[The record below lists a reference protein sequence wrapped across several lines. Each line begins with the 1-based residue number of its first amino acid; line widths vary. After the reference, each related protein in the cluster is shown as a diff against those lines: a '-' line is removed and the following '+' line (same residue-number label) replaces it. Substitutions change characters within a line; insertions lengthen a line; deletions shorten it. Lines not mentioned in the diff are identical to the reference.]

1 MSDTLIVLHTAI
13 AILAVVLL
21 IIVGKVDP
29 VISLVIGTLYL
40 GIAAGLGFAN
50 TIETLVR
57 GFGDIMA
64 EVGLLIG
71 FGVLMGMLLTAM
83 GALQKLVELLLRVLG
98 PRRLPYAFS
107 AALSTIF
114 PSIYVD
120 VQLVLASPLA
130 RSAAPRMGPNGLGMM
145 GGALTAGILVGY
157 VFVVPGLAT
166 VAIAGLLDVPL
177 GTMLIYGTLIGP
189 PTAVLTLLLYSRLL
203 QYGLWNS
210 ANDEA
215 HFEDMV
221 LGSPDAVAEEVR
233 EEGPAITTTE
243 GDPSVAEDARRG
255 APAAV
260 AEEIR
265 EEGPATTERHA
276 EHHHAPPLYVSLLPI
291 LVALLLIAFGAVAE
305 ALGLEAPVLAFLGDP
320 VFALFLGLLGAYL
333 LAWRTL
339 TKEHVEE
346 AMHKGFNATGQILL
360 ITGIGGSLGAVIGET
375 GLDKILGGFFSAEA
389 GTPELVTIAL
399 AWFIAAVLHLAIGS
413 ISVAA
418 ITAAGI
424 LAPILG
430 NIDVPTVV
438 LGLAIGSGA
447 LFALQVNSN
456 FFWMFET
463 LVGLTT
469 QGTLKALTLVTSM
482 ASVVSL
488 ILILVLSLFV

>member
-13 AILAVVLL
+13 AILAIVLL
-21 IIVGKVDP
+21 IVVAKVDP

-40 GIAAGLGFAN
+40 GVAAGLGFAD
-50 TIETLVR
+50 TIGTLGQ
-57 GFGDIMA
+57 GFADIMG

-71 FGVLMGMLLTAM
+71 FGVLMGMLFTAM
-83 GALQKLVELLLRVLG
+83 GALQKLVELLLRILG

-107 AALSTIF
+107 AALCAIF

-130 RSAAPRMGPNGLGMM
+130 RSAAPRMGHNGLGMM
-145 GGALTAGILVGY
+145 GGTLTAGILVGY
-157 VFVVPGLAT
+157 VFVVPGLGT

-177 GTMLIYGTLIGP
+177 GTMLIYGTVIGL
-189 PTAVLTLLLYSRLL
+189 PTAVLTTFIYGQILNR
-203 QYGLWNS
+203 GLWNN
-210 ANDEA
+210 AKDEA

-233 EEGPAITTTE
+233 EEGRDVATPE
-243 GDPSVAEDARRG
+243 GP
-255 APAAV
+255 PAA
-260 AEEIR
+260 
-265 EEGPATTERHA
+265 TERQTA
-276 EHHHAPPLYVSLLPI
+276 HHSPPLYVSLLPI
-291 LVALLLIAFGAVAE
+291 VVALLLIAFGAVAD
-305 ALGLEAPVLAFLGDP
+305 AAGVKSPVIAFLGDP
-320 VFALFLGLLGAYL
+320 VFALFLGLLDAYL

-339 TKEHVEE
+339 TNEHVED

-375 GLDKILGGFFSAEA
+375 GLDRILGGFFSAEA
-389 GTPELVTIAL
+389 GTPALLTIAL
-399 AWFIAAVLHLAIGS
+399 AWLIAAILHLAIGS

-424 LAPILG
+424 LAPILTS
-430 NIDVPTVV
+430 IEVPTVV

-456 FFWMFET
+456 FFWMFGT

-469 QGTLKALTLVTSM
+469 QGTLKALTFVTAL

-488 ILILVLSLFV
+488 ILILALSLVV

>member
-13 AILAVVLL
+13 AIIAVVLL

-40 GIAAGLGFAN
+40 GVAAGLGFAD
-50 TIETLVR
+50 TIGTLVQ

-71 FGVLMGMLLTAM
+71 FGVLMGSLLTAM
-83 GALQKLVELLLRVLG
+83 GALQKLVELLVRILG

-107 AALSTIF
+107 AALSSIF
-114 PSIYVD
+114 PAIYVD

-130 RSAAPRMGPNGLGMM
+130 RSAAPRIGRNGLALMAGT
-145 GGALTAGILVGY
+145 LTAGILVGY
-157 VFVVPGLAT
+157 VFVVPGLGT
-166 VAIAGLLDVPL
+166 VAIAGLLNVPL

-189 PTAVLTLLLYSRLL
+189 PTAVLTTFIYSRVLR
-203 QYGLWNS
+203 YGLWNE
-210 ANDEA
+210 AKDEA
-215 HFEDMV
+215 HFEDMPEET
-221 LGSPDAVAEEVR
+221 LAASEEVK
-233 EEGPAITTTE
+233 EEGPTVTTPE
-243 GDPSVAEDARRG
+243 GDPSVSEDAKKG
-255 APAAV
+255 TPAAT
-260 AEEIR
+260 EERQIAQR
-265 EEGPATTERHA
+265 T
-276 EHHHAPPLYVSLLPI
+276 PPLYVSLLPI
-291 LVALLLIAFGAVAE
+291 LVALLLIAFGAIAE
-305 ALGLEAPVLAFLGDP
+305 AIGLEAPVIAFLGDP

-333 LAWRTL
+333 LGWRTIGN
-339 TKEHVEE
+339 EQSEE

-389 GTPELVTIAL
+389 GTPELLTILL
-399 AWFIAAVLHLAIGS
+399 AWLIAAILHLAIGS

-430 NIDVPTVV
+430 NIEVPTVL

-463 LVGLTT
+463 LLGLTT
-469 QGTLKALTLVTSM
+469 QGTLKSLTLVTSM

-488 ILILVLSLFV
+488 GLILALSLVV

>member
-13 AILAVVLL
+13 AIIVIVLL
-21 IIVGKVDP
+21 IVVAKVDP

-40 GIAAGLGFAN
+40 GVAAGLGFED
-50 TIETLVR
+50 TIGTFVQ
-57 GFGDIMA
+57 GFGDIIA

-71 FGVLMGMLLTAM
+71 FGVLMGTLLTAM
-83 GALQKLVELLLRVLG
+83 GALQKLVELLLRILG

-107 AALSTIF
+107 AALTTIF
-114 PSIYVD
+114 PAIYVD

-130 RSAAPRMGPNGLGMM
+130 RSAAPRMGNNGLGMM
-145 GGALTAGILVGY
+145 SGTLTAGILVGY
-157 VFVVPGLAT
+157 VFVVPGLGT

-177 GTMLIYGTLIGP
+177 GTMLIYGTVIGL
-189 PTAVLTLLLYSRLL
+189 PTAVLTTFIYGQILKR
-203 QYGLWNS
+203 GLWNN
-210 ANDEA
+210 AKDEA

-233 EEGPAITTTE
+233 EEGRDVATPE
-243 GDPSVAEDARRG
+243 GDPSVAEDARKG
-255 APAAV
+255 TPEA
-260 AEEIR
+260 
-265 EEGPATTERHA
+265 TERQT
-276 EHHHAPPLYVSLLPI
+276 EHHSPPLYVSLLPI
-291 LVALLLIAFGAVAE
+291 VVALLLIAFGAVAD
-305 ALGLEAPVLAFLGDP
+305 AAGVKSPVIAFLGDP

-339 TKEHVEE
+339 TNEHVED

-389 GTPELVTIAL
+389 GTPDLLTISL
-399 AWFIAAVLHLAIGS
+399 AWLIAAILHLAIGS

-424 LAPILG
+424 LAPILTS
-430 NIDVPTVV
+430 IEVPTVV

-456 FFWMFET
+456 FFWMFVT
-463 LVGLTT
+463 LLGLTT
-469 QGTLKALTLVTSM
+469 QGTFKALTLVTAM

-488 ILILVLSLFV
+488 ILILALSLVV

>member
-1 MSDTLIVLHTAI
+1 VCKESSMSDTLIVLHTAI
-13 AILAVVLL
+13 AILAIVLL
-21 IIVGKVDP
+21 IVVAKVDP

-40 GIAAGLGFAN
+40 GVAAGLGFAD
-50 TIETLVR
+50 TIGTLVR

-71 FGVLMGMLLTAM
+71 FGVLMGTLLTAM
-83 GALQKLVELLLRVLG
+83 GALQKLVELLLRILG

-114 PSIYVD
+114 PAIYVD

-130 RSAAPRMGPNGLGMM
+130 RSAAPRIGRNGLALM
-145 GGALTAGILVGY
+145 GGTLTAGILVGY
-157 VFVVPGLAT
+157 VFVVPGLGT

-189 PTAVLTLLLYSRLL
+189 PTAVLTLFIYSQVLK
-203 QYGLWNS
+203 YGLWNN
-210 ANDEA
+210 AKDEA

-221 LGSPDAVAEEVR
+221 LGSPGAVAEEVR
-233 EEGPAITTTE
+233 EEGPAITTPE
-243 GDPSVAEDARRG
+243 GDPSVAEDARKG
-255 APAAV
+255 TPAA
-260 AEEIR
+260 
-265 EEGPATTERHA
+265 TERQTA
-276 EHHHAPPLYVSLLPI
+276 HHSPPLYVSLLPI
-291 LVALLLIAFGAVAE
+291 VVALLLIAFGAIAE
-305 ALGLEAPVLAFLGDP
+305 AAGLEAPVIAFLGDP

-339 TKEHVEE
+339 SNEHVED

-375 GLDKILGGFFSAEA
+375 GLDKVLGGFFSAEA
-389 GTPELVTIAL
+389 GTPDLVTIIL
-399 AWFIAAVLHLAIGS
+399 AWLIAAILHLAIGS

-424 LAPILG
+424 LAQILG
-430 NIDVPTVV
+430 SIDVPTVV
-438 LGLAIGSGA
+438 IGLAIGSGA

-463 LVGLTT
+463 LLGLTT
-469 QGTLKALTLVTSM
+469 QGTLKALTLVTAM

-488 ILILVLSLFV
+488 LLILALSLVV

>member
-1 MSDTLIVLHTAI
+1 MSDSLIVLHTVI
-13 AILAVVLL
+13 AILAIVLL
-21 IIVGKVDP
+21 IVVVKVDP

-40 GIAAGLGFAN
+40 GVAAGLGFAD
-50 TIETLVR
+50 TIGTFVQ

-71 FGVLMGMLLTAM
+71 FGVLMGTLLTAM
-83 GALQKLVELLLRVLG
+83 GALQKLVELLLRILG

-130 RSAAPRMGPNGLGMM
+130 RSAAPRLGRNGLAMM
-145 GGALTAGILVGY
+145 SGTLTAGILVGY

-189 PTAVLTLLLYSRLL
+189 PTAVLTTFIYGRLL
-203 QYGLWNS
+203 KYGLWNE
-210 ANDEA
+210 AKDEA

-221 LGSPDAVAEEVR
+221 LGSPDAIAEEAR
-233 EEGPAITTTE
+233 EEGPAITTPE
-243 GDPSVAEDARRG
+243 GDPSVAEDARKG
-255 APAAV
+255 TPAES
-260 AEEIR
+260 EER
-265 EEGPATTERHA
+265 QTA
-276 EHHHAPPLYVSLLPI
+276 HHSPPLYVSLLPI
-291 LVALLLIAFGAVAE
+291 LVALLLIALGAIAE
-305 ALGLEAPVLAFLGDP
+305 AAGLKSPVIAFLGDP

-339 TKEHVEE
+339 TKEHVED

-389 GTPELVTIAL
+389 GTPELVTIVL
-399 AWFIAAVLHLAIGS
+399 AWVIAAILHLAIGS
-413 ISVAA
+413 ISVAS

-430 NIDVPTVV
+430 SIEVPTVV

-469 QGTLKALTLVTSM
+469 QGTFKALTLVTAM

-488 ILILVLSLFV
+488 LLILALSLVV

>member
-13 AILAVVLL
+13 AILAIVLL
-21 IIVGKVDP
+21 IVAAKVDP

-40 GIAAGLGFAN
+40 GVAAGLGFAD
-50 TIETLVR
+50 TIGTFVQ

-71 FGVLMGMLLTAM
+71 FGVLMGTLLTAM
-83 GALQKLVELLLRVLG
+83 GALQKLVELLVRILG
-98 PRRLPYAFS
+98 PQKLPYAFS
-107 AALSTIF
+107 AALSSIF
-114 PSIYVD
+114 PAIYVD

-130 RSAAPRMGPNGLGMM
+130 RSAAPRMGRNGLAMM
-145 GGALTAGILVGY
+145 GGTLTAGILVGY
-157 VFVVPGLAT
+157 VFVVPGLGT

-189 PTAVLTLLLYSRLL
+189 PTAVLTTFIYSRVLK
-203 QYGLWNS
+203 YGLWDE
-210 ANDEA
+210 AKDEA
-215 HFEDMV
+215 HYEDMV
-221 LGSPDAVAEEVR
+221 LGSPDAVAEEAR
-233 EEGPAITTTE
+233 EEGPAITE
-243 GDPSVAEDARRG
+243 ERQ
-255 APAAV
+255 PA
-260 AEEIR
+260 
-265 EEGPATTERHA
+265 
-276 EHHHAPPLYVSLLPI
+276 HHTPPLYVSLLPI
-291 LVALLLIAFGAVAE
+291 VVALLLIAFGAVAE
-305 ALGLEAPVLAFLGDP
+305 AAGLKSPVIAFLGDP

-339 TKEHVEE
+339 TNEHVED

-389 GTPELVTIAL
+389 GTPDLVTIIL
-399 AWFIAAVLHLAIGS
+399 AWLIAAILHLAIGS

-430 NIDVPTVV
+430 SIDVPTVV
-438 LGLAIGSGA
+438 IGLAIGSGA

-463 LVGLTT
+463 LLGLTT
-469 QGTLKALTLVTSM
+469 QGTLKALTLVTAM

-488 ILILVLSLFV
+488 LLILALSLVV